1 MFLPLRKGVCHLS
14 NPPVAR
20 RLQQPTPRHGR
31 AAHWNQRGSV
41 PVYLALQHAGCA
53 ATYVAICSGGLLPRL
68 FTLADICEQLPAVVF
83 CHIDP
88 RRRHRLS
95 VRKCVALCCPD
106 FPLYVSWR
114 PVIHNEMR
122 LQSTYSDRP
131 LFYLSAKLS
140 IKCEKNVSLLKFFVS
155 EAVRLYHQQ

>member
-88 RRRHRLS
+88 
-95 VRKCVALCCPD
+95 
-106 FPLYVSWR
+106 
-114 PVIHNEMR
+114 VIHNEMR